1 MTRFDDLLDIYD
13 IIKNIDIEIKIISI
27 KYTDLLGKGMRS

>member
-13 IIKNIDIEIKIISI
+13 IIQNINIEIKIISI
-27 KYTDLLGKGMRS
+27 KYTDLLRKGMRS